1 MNEELNRAFEE
12 ISDDLL
18 NEAAGYQKKRFPWVK
33 SIVSLVAVVIAWI
46 AIWSAFDF
54 KPPFIVPDASDPVL
68 QGTAPSTIPSEPS
81 SPSNST
87 LDSDIQ
93 GPQPSG
99 YFCFESIG
107 EINELLQASQL
118 DDQQFK
124 EYVHSISF
132 QPSADTA
139 VLRKGTYQLQQT
151 LEGTPLPYLDGS
163 FTMYYYYDQDVI
175 ELFVDQ
181 GDIRYHFLISASDI
195 TVGGTPTD
203 TTVTIAEHNFTLF
216 QKDGRLYGTFECG
229 GKTYCVGIFT
239 DDLDQVDLSGFTLE
253 LLPL

>member
-1 MNEELNRAFEE
+1 M
-12 ISDDLL
+12 
-18 NEAAGYQKKRFPWVK
+18 
-33 SIVSLVAVVIAWI
+33 
-46 AIWSAFDF
+46 
-54 KPPFIVPDASDPVL
+54 
-68 QGTAPSTIPSEPS
+68 
-81 SPSNST
+81 
-87 LDSDIQ
+87 
-93 GPQPSG
+93 
-99 YFCFESIG
+99 
-107 EINELLQASQL
+107 
-118 DDQQFK
+118 
-124 EYVHSISF
+124 
-132 QPSADTA
+132 
-139 VLRKGTYQLQQT
+139 
-151 LEGTPLPYLDGS
+151 PYLDGS